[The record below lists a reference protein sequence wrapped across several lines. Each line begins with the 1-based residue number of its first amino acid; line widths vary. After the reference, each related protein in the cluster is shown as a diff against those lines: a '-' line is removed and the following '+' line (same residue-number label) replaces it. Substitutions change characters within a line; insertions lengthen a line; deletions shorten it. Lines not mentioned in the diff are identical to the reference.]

1 MNGQFALCK
10 HELAILQANLNSV
23 SKDEHISEIEQFIC
37 MTKERC
43 SCSFHNTPFKKLP
56 RGLMITLPETVMF
69 YLNAYLYKDCEFRD
83 LSPYTIM
90 QEKVVDYNV
99 HCKVAFGKYAQTR
112 NLTTNDMCARITE
125 AIATRPSTNS
135 QGGVKFHSFE
145 LTKLLHMSRSD
156 YTIAPIPAGTISHVK
171 QLDKYSPTGL
181 HFTNWLGNIYA
192 DDPENNNEPITIW
205 FVDTPTGSQIDHDE
219 QIAQENVEKMEIN
232 SLTNNNNIDP
242 DNIMKMIVTTP
253 NCGMITILSKIMTTD
268 LPIQQKIL
276 SKQEWTP
283 KITPSGQQEWPQMKK
298 KKIGVDVT
306 CF

>member
-1 MNGQFALCK
+1 
-10 HELAILQANLNSV
+10 
-23 SKDEHISEIEQFIC
+23 
-37 MTKERC
+37 
-43 SCSFHNTPFKKLP
+43 
-56 RGLMITLPETVMF
+56 
-69 YLNAYLYKDCEFRD
+69 
-83 LSPYTIM
+83 
-90 QEKVVDYNV
+90 
-99 HCKVAFGKYAQTR
+99 
-112 NLTTNDMCARITE
+112 
-125 AIATRPSTNS
+125 
-135 QGGVKFHSFE
+135 
-145 LTKLLHMSRSD
+145 MSRSD

-283 KITPSGQQEWPQMKK
+283 KIIPSGQQKCPPQIMASKQQEWRIKPQTE
-298 KKIGVDVT
+298 IGTDMNETEEQYKYINLQWVFGDILSNET
-306 CF
+306 IEEITRITSSNEQQNYWNTLDFIAYKARRDQMINDYILT